1 MRVRALSV
9 VLWLLLAT
17 GNVEAVGSDVNLR
30 ALGVADIPPCG
41 VCSHLLQAM
50 RLLTLSQLV
59 CTISALPASGC
70 SISDVDCIC
79 RDTRLAQTVS
89 GCMLANCTMQ
99 ESLQTARV
107 QAEQCKLSE
116 DSKRMEV
123 FTYTI
128 IVYSLA
134 ILCVILRIAGKLISK
149 KLSYDDYIVVFAI
162 LISALPVACVIS
174 SMSLVSVQPASTQ
187 ANMVQ

>member
-1 MRVRALSV
+1 MWICGRLASLISHHAEYV
-9 VLWLLLAT
+9 VTYYKRW
-17 GNVEAVGSDVNLR
+17 
-30 ALGVADIPPCG
+30 
-41 VCSHLLQAM
+41 

-70 SISDVDCIC
+70 SVSDVDCIC
-79 RDTRLAQTVS
+79 RDTQLAQTVS

-107 QAEQCKLSE
+107 QAEQCKLSRQ
-116 DSKRMEV
+116 SKRTEV

-149 KLSYDDYIVVFAI
+149 RLSLDDYIVVFAI

-174 SMSLVSVQPASTQ
+174 SMSLVFLQSACTQ